1 MIEHVMIG
9 NTSFMVGF
17 DTTWPHIVSA
27 SEEGWLI
34 DEHHP
39 WGTPF
44 DVGGTLYQENASSCT
59 GNEFLSTPPR
69 SNTTNWSW
77 DLSIRPKQALPS
89 VEVGERLYLKLP
101 SDAYVHC
108 NQQDIETTE
117 FIVQRGPDL
126 VLHQDN
132 ETVRLWDS
140 PRTVNTSQLELA
152 LYNSNDVDVV
162 LRHSTYGDVDWDL
175 SAFPSQLS
183 FGWNNITLDVPESMI
198 KTYKITHQ
206 DGAILITFGAY
217 LGAES

>member
-1 MIEHVMIG
+1 M
-9 NTSFMVGF
+9 
-17 DTTWPHIVSA
+17 
-27 SEEGWLI
+27 
-34 DEHHP
+34 
-39 WGTPF
+39 
-44 DVGGTLYQENASSCT
+44 YQENASSCT
-59 GNEFLSTPPR
+59 GNEFLRTPPR

-89 VEVGERLYLKLP
+89 VEAGERLYLKLP
-101 SDAYVHC
+101 SDSYVHC

-132 ETVRLWDS
+132 QTIRLWDS
-140 PRTVNTSQLELA
+140 PRMVNSSQLELA
-152 LYNSNDVDVV
+152 LYNSNDMDVV
-162 LRHSTYGDVDWDL
+162 LRHSTFGDVDWDL
-175 SAFPSQLS
+175 STFPSQLS
-183 FGWNNITLDVPESMI
+183 SGWNNITLDVPESMI